1 MAVAASPAAMLNKTV
16 TSCSRFLTLRLKPS
30 FVPSN
35 CFASFS
41 NGWYGKPE
49 RDEGFLTADDV
60 ISKWGWFNEV
70 ANLSP
75 RG

>member
-1 MAVAASPAAMLNKTV
+1 
-16 TSCSRFLTLRLKPS
+16 
-30 FVPSN
+30 
-35 CFASFS
+35 FASFS